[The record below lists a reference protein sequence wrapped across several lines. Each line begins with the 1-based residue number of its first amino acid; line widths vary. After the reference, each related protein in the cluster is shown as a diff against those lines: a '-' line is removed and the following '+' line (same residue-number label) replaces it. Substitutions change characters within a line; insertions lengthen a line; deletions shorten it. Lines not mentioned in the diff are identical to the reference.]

1 MEGKSIRVG
10 IYSGD
15 VESNEV
21 YKGRIGLVSVSLSNL
36 YLELESISVSTSEPS
51 SSLIFYYLLTTY
63 TINYCPNQIINN
75 FVLRKMF
82 YTR

>member
-21 YKGRIGLVSVSLSNL
+21 YKGRIGLASVFLSNL

-51 SSLIFYYLLTTY
+51 SSLIFYCLLTTY